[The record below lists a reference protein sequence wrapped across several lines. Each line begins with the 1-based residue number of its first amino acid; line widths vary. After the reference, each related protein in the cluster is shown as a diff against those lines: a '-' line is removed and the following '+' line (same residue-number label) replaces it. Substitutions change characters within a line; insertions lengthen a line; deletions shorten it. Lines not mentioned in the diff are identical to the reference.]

1 MHIINTKKV
10 IADAA
15 RAEITKLKRR
25 QKILEERRRVL
36 EQLVAEQTV
45 KTQPPSQ

>member
-1 MHIINTKKV
+1 MHILNTKKI

-15 RAEITKLKRR
+15 RAEITRLKRR

-36 EQLVAEQTV
+36 EQLIREQQQ
-45 KTQPPSQ
+45 KTTESQ